1 MGSFGDRGFLLTF
14 IDAYAALNT
23 SFVFCRPMILADSDG
38 RDVNKPCNHSK
49 IWAQVSKAVS
59 PQQTSYLPA
68 LMDVFFHASGQI
80 V

>member
-1 MGSFGDRGFLLTF
+1 
-14 IDAYAALNT
+14 
-23 SFVFCRPMILADSDG
+23 MILADSDG

-68 LMDVFFHASGQI
+68 LMDVFFYASGQI